1 MRFSIQSKILVLS
14 LSCTLIGTLSLGILS
29 TLFIG
34 RTTQRNSIQY
44 MKDQANATAANLNFM
59 LESHEKYTMGIVAGV
74 YSQLNADS
82 TILTNDK
89 KFHVTLDGIQKSIT
103 STILNLSNTKS
114 VYVRFNPDLV
124 HSNDGVFLVRDTPEG
139 PFKAHVTTN
148 ITQYTPTD
156 FDRVGWYYK
165 PITTGAPLWISP
177 YYNKN
182 INSYITSYVVP
193 MFMNNKEIGVAGID
207 IDFENLTKQLSQVR
221 FMKTG
226 FAYLED
232 AEGSIVYHPTLP
244 TGLTFKPEDDQ
255 VQFSVRLYNG
265 MTLAAV
271 VPAIEINAQ
280 RDKHIKHIILFICAL
295 LTITTTITI
304 IFARSIT
311 KPLKQ
316 LTKEAK
322 RMITGDMNA
331 EFNIRQNDEFG
342 ELAKSFAA
350 AKFHISQHMKQM
362 QGLAFQD
369 SLTGIRNKMAY
380 DNYLGEFKQRIK
392 KGEIKSY
399 GIVVLDTNNLKEIND
414 TYGHENGNAYLVNS
428 CKLICQIF
436 SHSPVFRIGG
446 DEFIVVLTGENLE
459 YHYELLKQLKESMDA
474 TKNAAF
480 PWRQISIAYGIGIA
494 EDAKSTTIEDTFNKA
509 DNSMYENK
517 RAIKIAEGKP
527 LERIEHNTNETE
539 TPA

>member
-139 PFKAHVTTN
+139 PFKPHVTTN

-322 RMITGDMNA
+322 RMITGD
-331 EFNIRQNDEFG
+331 
-342 ELAKSFAA
+342 
-350 AKFHISQHMKQM
+350 
-362 QGLAFQD
+362 
-369 SLTGIRNKMAY
+369 
-380 DNYLGEFKQRIK
+380 
-392 KGEIKSY
+392 
-399 GIVVLDTNNLKEIND
+399 
-414 TYGHENGNAYLVNS
+414 
-428 CKLICQIF
+428 IF
-436 SHSPVFRIGG
+436 
-446 DEFIVVLTGENLE
+446 
-459 YHYELLKQLKESMDA
+459 
-474 TKNAAF
+474 
-480 PWRQISIAYGIGIA
+480 
-494 EDAKSTTIEDTFNKA
+494 
-509 DNSMYENK
+509 
-517 RAIKIAEGKP
+517 
-527 LERIEHNTNETE
+527 
-539 TPA
+539 